1 MADYIIS
8 TCSTF
13 DLTKEHAEKRDIHY
27 INFHYTKDGV
37 KYEDDLF
44 QTVTPNEFYQSMV
57 DGAEMKTSQ
66 VNAGEF
72 MEYFRGFLKDGKD
85 ILHIS
90 LSSGISGVYNA
101 ATTAAAELRDSFPDR
116 KIYIVDSLAASG
128 GMGLLVDKLADLR
141 DEGYTVDQ
149 LHDWVEEN
157 KLRLHHW
164 FFSTDLTFYIKGGR
178 VSKLSGAIGGV
189 LGICPLLNVS
199 NEGKLIPRAKI
210 RPKKKVIVEIV
221 KRMEEHAECGGLH
234 VQEERLKMRC
244 KLVIARERDDI
255 GIAVF
260 GAFKEFLELVLVID
274 DGIVDEQQTFHVAR
288 DDAGNVVAGCVCAVC
303 LQLQITSPHA
313 KVKSAIF
320 GEEKFDVVFLQK
332 IVGVA

>member
-13 DLTKEHAEKRDIHY
+13 DLTKEYAEKRNINY

-37 KYEDDLF
+37 KFEDDLF
-44 QTVTPNEFYQSMV
+44 QTVTPHEFYQSMV

-72 MEYFRGFLKDGKD
+72 IEYFKAFLKDGKD

-101 ATTAAAELRDSFPDR
+101 ATTAAAELREEFPDR

-128 GMGLLVDKLADLR
+128 GMGLLVDRLCDLR

-149 LHDWVEEN
+149 LHEWVEEN

-178 VSKLSGAIGGV
+178 VSKLSGTIGGV

-221 KRMEEHAECGGLH
+221 KRMEEHAEGGADYDG
-234 VQEERLKMRC
+234 K
-244 KLVIARERDDI
+244 
-255 GIAVF
+255 VF
-260 GAFKEFLELVLVID
+260 LTQSECID
-274 DGIVDEQQTFHVAR
+274 DAQAVA
-288 DDAGNVVAGCVCAVC
+288 DLIKAKFPKMNGKPE
-303 LQLQITSPHA
+303 ITSIGTVIGSHTGP
-313 KVKSAIF
+313 
-320 GEEKFDVVFLQK
+320 GT
-332 IVGVA
+332 VALFFWGDKRVD